1 MQRRSSGLH
10 IVFVRA
16 RFRHPGG
23 TAGRVKALAATEKI
37 GYIFPAMKRKVYF
50 DHNATTPIAP
60 EVWQAMGEAAANF
73 GNPSSIH
80 TFGREAKVALESA
93 RERVANFIGA
103 RPSEIIF
110 TSGGTEADNL
120 ALFGVATAFAHRG
133 KHIIIS
139 QIEHHA
145 VLESAHHLV
154 KQGFEVTY
162 LAPTREGI
170 ISPEELVKAIR
181 PDTILVSIMAAN
193 NETGTIQPIAE
204 LAKVAREKGI
214 LFHSDAV
221 QMAGK
226 RTINVAELG
235 VDLFSISAHKL
246 YGPKGVGALWVRRG
260 VKINP
265 VSIGGS
271 HEQNRRAGTE
281 NFVSI
286 IGFARACELAAG
298 RMESDENKFG
308 VFSEK
313 LYAGLRERVGDFRI
327 NGSLEKRLPNTL
339 NISFPG
345 LDGEAIIVGLDME
358 GIAVASGS
366 ACTSGTTE
374 PSHVLMALGL
384 SKREALGSIRISF
397 GRDNTMEEVDYF
409 LSVLPS
415 IVVRLKALCKVVVVV
430 K

>member
-1 MQRRSSGLH
+1 
-10 IVFVRA
+10 
-16 RFRHPGG
+16 
-23 TAGRVKALAATEKI
+23 
-37 GYIFPAMKRKVYF
+37 MKRKVYF

-60 EVWQAMGEAAANF
+60 EVWQAMGEAISNF

-93 RERVANFIGA
+93 RERVAAFIGA

-120 ALFGVATAFAHRG
+120 ALFGVAGALAHRG
-133 KHIIIS
+133 RHIIIS

-162 LAPTREGI
+162 LAPTREGVI
-170 ISPEELVKAIR
+170 LPQELVKAIR
-181 PDTILVSIMAAN
+181 PDTILVSVMAAN
-193 NETGTIQPIAE
+193 NETGTLQPIAE
-204 LAKVAREKGI
+204 LAKIAREKGI
-214 LFHSDAV
+214 LFHTDAV
-221 QMAGK
+221 QLAGK
-226 RTINVAELG
+226 RSINVAELG
-235 VDLFSISAHKL
+235 VDLLSISAHKF

-265 VSIGGS
+265 ILVGGG

-281 NFVSI
+281 NFISI
-286 IGFARACELAAG
+286 IGFARACELAAE
-298 RMESDENKFG
+298 RMEADEKKFTTL
-308 VFSEK
+308 SEK
-313 LYAGLRERVGDFRI
+313 LFAGLKEKVDDFRI
-327 NGSLEKRLPNTL
+327 NGSLENRLPNTL

-345 LDGEAIIVGLDME
+345 LDGEAVIVGLDME

-366 ACTSGTTE
+366 ACTSGATE
-374 PSHVLMALGL
+374 PSHVLMALGV
-384 SKREALGSIRISF
+384 SKREALGSIRVSF
-397 GRDNTMEEVDYF
+397 GRANTEEEVDYF
-409 LSVLPS
+409 LSVLPP
-415 IVVRLKALCKVVVVV
+415 IVERLKALSKEVVEV

>member
-1 MQRRSSGLH
+1 M
-10 IVFVRA
+10 
-16 RFRHPGG
+16 
-23 TAGRVKALAATEKI
+23 AATVKN
-37 GYIFPAMKRKVYF
+37 GYILSAMKRKVYF

-60 EVWQAMGEAAANF
+60 EVWQAMSEAVANF

-80 TFGREAKVALESA
+80 GFGREAKVALEAA
-93 RERVANFIGA
+93 REKVANFIGA
-103 RPSEIIF
+103 KPSEIIF

-120 ALFGVATAFAHRG
+120 ALFGVASAFAHRG
-133 KHIIIS
+133 RHIIIS

-145 VLESAHHLV
+145 VLESAHKLAS
-154 KQGFEVTY
+154 QGFEVTY
-162 LAPTREGI
+162 LSPSKDAI
-170 ISPEELVKAIR
+170 ILPKELAKALR

-193 NETGTIQPIAE
+193 NETGTILPIAE
-204 LAKVAREKGI
+204 LAKIAHEKGV
-214 LFHSDAV
+214 LFHTDAV

-226 RTINVAELG
+226 RSIDVAALG
-235 VDLFSISAHKL
+235 VDLLSMSAHKL

-265 VSIGGS
+265 ILVGGG

-286 IGFARACELAAG
+286 AGFARACELAST
-298 RMESDENKFG
+298 RMAADEKRFG
-308 VFSEK
+308 TLSEK
-313 LYAGLRERVGDFRI
+313 LHAGLKEKVEDFRI
-327 NGSLEKRLPNTL
+327 NGSLEQRLSNTL

-366 ACTSGTTE
+366 ACTSGATE

-384 SKREALGSIRISF
+384 AEREALGSIRVSL
-397 GRDNTMEEVDYF
+397 GRGNSEEEVDYF
-409 LSVLPS
+409 LSVLPP
-415 IVVRLKALCKVVVVV
+415 IVARLKSLAKEVVEV

>member
-1 MQRRSSGLH
+1 M
-10 IVFVRA
+10 
-16 RFRHPGG
+16 
-23 TAGRVKALAATEKI
+23 AANQEI
-37 GYIFPAMKRKVYF
+37 GYISPTMKRNVYF

-60 EVWQAMGEAAANF
+60 EVWQAMSGAFANF

-80 TFGREAKVALESA
+80 SFGREAKVALEGA
-93 RERVANFIGA
+93 RERVANFNSA

-120 ALFGVATAFAHRG
+120 ALFGIASALAHRG
-133 KHIIIS
+133 RHIIIS

-154 KQGFEVTY
+154 RQGFEVSN
-162 LAPTREGI
+162 LAPARDGI
-170 ISPEELVKAIR
+170 VLPEELAKTIR

-193 NETGTIQPIAE
+193 NETGTIQRIAE
-204 LAKVAREKGI
+204 LTKIAREKGI
-214 LFHSDAV
+214 LFHTDAV

-226 RTINVAELG
+226 RPINVTELG
-235 VDLFSISAHKL
+235 VDLLSISAHKL

-260 VKINP
+260 VKIN
-265 VSIGGS
+265 SILIGGG

-286 IGFARACELAAG
+286 IGFARACELAAE
-298 RMESDENKFG
+298 RMEADEKKFATL
-308 VFSEK
+308 SAR
-313 LYAGLRERVGDFRI
+313 LYAGLKEKVEDFRI
-327 NGSLEKRLPNTL
+327 NGSLERRLPNTL

-345 LDGEAIIVGLDME
+345 IDGEAVIVGLDME

-366 ACTSGTTE
+366 ACTSGATE

-384 SKREALGSIRISF
+384 SKREALGSIRVSL
-397 GRDNTMEEVDYF
+397 GRDSTEEEVDYF
-409 LSVLPS
+409 LSVLPP
-415 IVVRLKALCKVVVVV
+415 IVERLKALSKEVAEV

>member
-1 MQRRSSGLH
+1 M
-10 IVFVRA
+10 
-16 RFRHPGG
+16 
-23 TAGRVKALAATEKI
+23 AAKQEI
-37 GYIFPAMKRKVYF
+37 GYILSAMKRRVYF

-60 EVWQAMGEAAANF
+60 EVWQAMTEAVANF

-80 TFGREAKVALESA
+80 TFGREAKVALEGA

-103 RPSEIIF
+103 KPSEIIF

-120 ALFGVATAFAHRG
+120 ALFGVASAFSHRG

-154 KQGFEVTY
+154 KQGFEVSY
-162 LAPTREGI
+162 LAPTRDGI
-170 ISPEELVKAIR
+170 VLPDALIKAIR

-193 NETGTIQPIAE
+193 NETGNIQPIAE
-204 LAKVAREKGI
+204 LTKITREKGI
-214 LFHSDAV
+214 LFHADAV

-226 RTINVAELG
+226 RPINVSEFG
-235 VDLFSISAHKL
+235 VDLLSISAHKL

-265 VSIGGS
+265 VLVGGG

-281 NFVSI
+281 NLISI
-286 IGFARACELAAG
+286 IGFAKACEIASARL
-298 RMESDENKFG
+298 ETDEKKF
-308 VFSEK
+308 VALSEK
-313 LYAGLRERVGDFRI
+313 LYRGLKGKVDDFRI
-327 NGSLEKRLPNTL
+327 NGSLERRLPNTF

-345 LDGEAIIVGLDME
+345 IDGEAVIVGLDME
-358 GIAVASGS
+358 GVAVASGS
-366 ACTSGTTE
+366 ACTSGATE

-384 SKREALGSIRISF
+384 SKREALGSIRVSF
-397 GRDNTMEEVDYF
+397 GRDNTDEEVDYF
-409 LSVLPS
+409 LSALPP
-415 IVVRLKALCKVVVVV
+415 IVERLKALSKEIVEV

>member
-1 MQRRSSGLH
+1 
-10 IVFVRA
+10 
-16 RFRHPGG
+16 
-23 TAGRVKALAATEKI
+23 
-37 GYIFPAMKRKVYF
+37 MKRKAYF

-60 EVWQAMGEAAANF
+60 EVWQAMTDAVANF

-93 RERVANFIGA
+93 RERVAAFIGG
-103 RPSEIIF
+103 RSSEIIF

-120 ALFGVATAFAHRG
+120 ALFGVASAFAHRG

-162 LAPTREGI
+162 LAPTREGVI
-170 ISPEELVKAIR
+170 LPQELVKVIR
-181 PDTILVSIMAAN
+181 PDTILVSVMAAN
-193 NETGTIQPIAE
+193 NETGTVQPIAE
-204 LAKVAREKGI
+204 LSKIAREKGI
-214 LFHSDAV
+214 LFHTDGV

-226 RTINVAELG
+226 RRINVGELG
-235 VDLFSISAHKL
+235 IDLLSISAHKL

-265 VSIGGS
+265 ILVGGG

-281 NFVSI
+281 NFISI
-286 IGFARACELAAG
+286 IGFAKACDVASV
-298 RMESDENKFG
+298 RMNEDEKKFA
-308 VFSEK
+308 VLSEK
-313 LYAGLRERVGDFRI
+313 LYRGLKEKVEDFRI
-327 NGSLEKRLPNTL
+327 NGSSENRLPNTL

-345 LDGEAIIVGLDME
+345 LDGEAVIVGLDME

-366 ACTSGTTE
+366 ACTSGATE

-384 SKREALGSIRISF
+384 SKQDALGSIRVSF
-397 GRDNTMEEVDYF
+397 GRDNTDEEVDYF
-409 LSVLPS
+409 LFVLTL
-415 IVVRLKALCKVVVVV
+415 IVESLKALS
-430 K
+430 

>member
-1 MQRRSSGLH
+1 
-10 IVFVRA
+10 
-16 RFRHPGG
+16 
-23 TAGRVKALAATEKI
+23 
-37 GYIFPAMKRKVYF
+37 MKRRVYF

-60 EVWQAMGEAAANF
+60 EVWPAMEEAVSNF

-80 TFGREAKVALESA
+80 TFGREAKVTLESA
-93 RERVANFIGA
+93 REKVANFIGA

-120 ALFGVATAFAHRG
+120 ALFGIASALAHRG
-133 KHIIIS
+133 RHVIIS

-162 LAPTREGI
+162 LAPTKEGMVL
-170 ISPEELVKAIR
+170 PQELVKAIR
-181 PDTILVSIMAAN
+181 TDTILVSIMAAN
-193 NETGTIQPIAE
+193 NETGTIQPVAE
-204 LAKVAREKGI
+204 LAKIAREKGI
-214 LFHSDAV
+214 LFHTDAV

-226 RTINVAELG
+226 CPINTAELG
-235 VDLFSISAHKL
+235 VDLLSISAHKL
-246 YGPKGVGALWVRRG
+246 YGPKGVGALWLRRG

-265 VSIGGS
+265 VSIGGG

-286 IGFARACELAAG
+286 LGFARACELAAE
-298 RMESDENKFG
+298 RMETDERKFAAL
-308 VFSEK
+308 SEK
-313 LYAGLRERVGDFRI
+313 LYTGLKEKVDDFRI

-345 LDGEAIIVGLDME
+345 LDGEAVIVGLDME
-358 GIAVASGS
+358 GVAIASGS
-366 ACTSGTTE
+366 ACTSGATE

-384 SKREALGSIRISF
+384 SKREALGSIRVSF
-397 GRDNTMEEVDYF
+397 GRDNTMEDVDYF
-409 LSVLPS
+409 LSVLPP
-415 IVVRLKALCKVVVVV
+415 IIERLKALSKGVVEV

>member
-1 MQRRSSGLH
+1 ME
-10 IVFVRA
+10 F
-16 RFRHPGG
+16 
-23 TAGRVKALAATEKI
+23 
-37 GYIFPAMKRKVYF
+37 GYIFTVMKRKVYF

-60 EVWQAMGEAAANF
+60 EVWQAMTEAVANF

-80 TFGREAKVALESA
+80 TFGREAKVVLESA
-93 RERVANFIGA
+93 REKVANFIGA

-120 ALFGVATAFAHRG
+120 ALFGVASAFAHRG
-133 KHIIIS
+133 RHIIIS

-154 KQGFEVTY
+154 KQGFEVSY
-162 LAPTREGI
+162 LAPTREGMVL
-170 ISPEELVKAIR
+170 PEELVKTVR

-193 NETGTIQPIAE
+193 NETGTIQSIAD
-204 LAKVAREKGI
+204 LARIAREKGI
-214 LFHSDAV
+214 LFHTDAV

-226 RTINVAELG
+226 RPINVTELG
-235 VDLFSISAHKL
+235 VDLLSISAHKL

-265 VSIGGS
+265 LQVGGG

-281 NFVSI
+281 NFISI
-286 IGFARACELAAG
+286 IGFARACELASAQ
-298 RMESDENKFG
+298 METDDKKFS
-308 VFSEK
+308 VLSTK
-313 LYAGLRERVGDFRI
+313 LYAGLKEKVDDFRI
-327 NGSLEKRLPNTL
+327 NGSLERRLPNTL

-345 LDGEAIIVGLDME
+345 LDGEAVIVGLDME

-366 ACTSGTTE
+366 ACTSGATE

-384 SKREALGSIRISF
+384 SKREALGSIRVSF
-397 GRDNTMEEVDYF
+397 GRDNTDEEVDYF
-409 LSVLPS
+409 LSVLPP
-415 IVVRLKALCKVVVVV
+415 IVERLKALSKEIVEV

>member
-1 MQRRSSGLH
+1 
-10 IVFVRA
+10 
-16 RFRHPGG
+16 
-23 TAGRVKALAATEKI
+23 
-37 GYIFPAMKRKVYF
+37 MKHKVYF

-60 EVWQAMGEAAANF
+60 EVWQAMGEATANF

-80 TFGREAKVALESA
+80 SFGREAKVALESA
-93 RERVANFIGA
+93 RERIANFIGA

-145 VLESAHHLV
+145 VLESAHRLAS
-154 KQGFEVTY
+154 QGFEITY
-162 LAPTREGI
+162 LAPAREGLV
-170 ISPEELVKAIR
+170 SPEELVKAIR
-181 PDTILVSIMAAN
+181 PDTILVSVMAAN

-214 LFHSDAV
+214 LFHTDAV
-221 QMAGK
+221 QQAGK
-226 RTINVAELG
+226 RPIHVAELG
-235 VDLFSISAHKL
+235 VDLLSISAHKL

-265 VSIGGS
+265 VSIGGG

-286 IGFARACELAAG
+286 IGFARACELAAE
-298 RMESDENKFG
+298 RMETDEKKFAIL
-308 VFSEK
+308 SEK
-313 LYAGLRERVGDFRI
+313 LYAGLKEKVDDFRI
-327 NGSLEKRLPNTL
+327 NGSLSQRLPNTL
-339 NISFPG
+339 NVSFPG

-366 ACTSGTTE
+366 ACTSGATE

-384 SKREALGSIRISF
+384 SEREALGSIRVSF
-397 GRDNTMEEVDYF
+397 GRDNTMEDVDYF
-409 LSVLPS
+409 LSVLPP
-415 IVVRLKALCKVVVVV
+415 IVERLKALSKEIVEV

>member
-1 MQRRSSGLH
+1 ME
-10 IVFVRA
+10 F
-16 RFRHPGG
+16 
-23 TAGRVKALAATEKI
+23 
-37 GYIFPAMKRKVYF
+37 GYIFTVMKRKVYF

-60 EVWQAMGEAAANF
+60 EVWQAMTEAVNNF
-73 GNPSSIH
+73 GNSSSIH
-80 TFGREAKVALESA
+80 TFGREAKVVLESA
-93 RERVANFIGA
+93 REKVANFIGA

-120 ALFGVATAFAHRG
+120 ALFGVASALAHRG
-133 KHIIIS
+133 RHIIIS

-154 KQGFEVTY
+154 KQGFEVSY
-162 LAPTREGI
+162 LAPTGEGMI
-170 ISPEELVKAIR
+170 LPEELVKAVR

-193 NETGTIQPIAE
+193 NETGAIQPIAD
-204 LAKVAREKGI
+204 LAKIAREKGI
-214 LFHSDAV
+214 LFHTDAV

-226 RTINVAELG
+226 RSINVTELG
-235 VDLFSISAHKL
+235 VDLLSISAHKL

-265 VSIGGS
+265 LQVGGG

-286 IGFARACELAAG
+286 IGFARACELASAQ
-298 RMESDENKFG
+298 METDDKKFS
-308 VFSEK
+308 VLSAK
-313 LYAGLRERVGDFRI
+313 LYAGLKEKVDDFRI
-327 NGSLEKRLPNTL
+327 NGSLERRLPNTL

-345 LDGEAIIVGLDME
+345 LDGEAVIVGLDME

-366 ACTSGTTE
+366 ACTSGATE

-384 SKREALGSIRISF
+384 SKREALGSIRVSF
-397 GRDNTMEEVDYF
+397 GRDNTDEEVDYF
-409 LSVLPS
+409 LSVLPP
-415 IVVRLKALCKVVVVV
+415 IVERLKALSKEIVEV

>member
-1 MQRRSSGLH
+1 
-10 IVFVRA
+10 
-16 RFRHPGG
+16 
-23 TAGRVKALAATEKI
+23 
-37 GYIFPAMKRKVYF
+37 MKRKAYF

-60 EVWQAMGEAAANF
+60 EVWQAMSEAVANF

-93 RERVANFIGA
+93 RERVAAFIGG

-120 ALFGVATAFAHRG
+120 ALFGVASAFAHRG

-162 LAPTREGI
+162 LAPTREGEI
-170 ISPEELVKAIR
+170 LSQELVKAIR

-193 NETGTIQPIAE
+193 NEIGTLQPMAE
-204 LAKVAREKGI
+204 LAKITREKGI
-214 LFHSDAV
+214 LFHTDAV

-226 RTINVAELG
+226 RPINVAELG
-235 VDLFSISAHKL
+235 VDLLSISAHKL
-246 YGPKGVGALWVRRG
+246 YGPKGGGALWARRG

-265 VSIGGS
+265 ILVGGG

-286 IGFARACELAAG
+286 IGFAKACDVAAE
-298 RMESDENKFG
+298 RMETDEKKFAAL
-308 VFSEK
+308 SAK
-313 LYAGLRERVGDFRI
+313 LYAGLKERVDDFRL

-366 ACTSGTTE
+366 ACTSGATE

-384 SKREALGSIRISF
+384 SKREALGSIRVSF
-397 GRDNTMEEVDYF
+397 GRNNTDEEIDYF
-409 LSVLPS
+409 LSVLPP
-415 IVVRLKALCKVVVVV
+415 IVERLKALSKEVVAV